1 VCKSHVGQ
9 TMRTKLL
16 AIILLGL
23 AACKRSGPQSPERPP
38 SPSPAVSPQAPSP
51 TITPE
56 ESPADL
62 KEEETASP
70 VPLPEPRASFDVE
83 TPSEVNMDA
92 GNSENRLV
100 KSEVLARID
109 LMPRLTPEEKD
120 KLYVQVERARG
131 MGKIVAIPFATGKVT
146 VGASEV
152 ASLEEKLKLPQL
164 QKFAEDPT
172 VVFVVLGFAD
182 KKGDEKKNLAISL
195 QRADSVV
202 KVLKERCSIMN
213 VIHAV
218 GMGSSDMF
226 DAKDLDKNRVVE
238 VWAVLP

>member
-1 VCKSHVGQ
+1 
-9 TMRTKLL
+9 MRKKLL
-16 AIILLGL
+16 AIVLLGL
-23 AACKRSGPQSPERPP
+23 AACERRATQKPETPSAPTPASLPSPTPATTPEESQTDQTEEAP
-38 SPSPAVSPQAPSP
+38 SPSPVREQ
-51 TITPE
+51 E
-56 ESPADL
+56 
-62 KEEETASP
+62 
-70 VPLPEPRASFDVE
+70 ASFDVE
-83 TPSEVNMDA
+83 APSEVNMDA

-131 MGKIVAIPFATGKVT
+131 MGKIVTIPFATGKVT
-146 VGASEV
+146 VGTPEV

-182 KKGDEKKNLAISL
+182 KKGDEKKNLSISL

-202 KVLKERCSIMN
+202 RTLKERCSIMN

>member
-1 VCKSHVGQ
+1 
-9 TMRTKLL
+9 MRKTLL
-16 AIILLGL
+16 VLVFCGL
-23 AACKRSGPQSPERPP
+23 AACRPP
-38 SPSPAVSPQAPSP
+38 PPLEIATPPPIPEPTPTPHEAHKDQVEEPSTSSPSVPESEPAG
-51 TITPE
+51 
-56 ESPADL
+56 
-62 KEEETASP
+62 
-70 VPLPEPRASFDVE
+70 DVE
-83 TPSEVNMDA
+83 APAEVNMDA
-92 GNSENRLV
+92 ADAENRLV
-100 KSEVLARID
+100 KTEVLARVD
-109 LMPRLTPEEKD
+109 VMPRLTPEEKD

-131 MGKIVAIPFATGKVT
+131 MGKIVTIPFGTGKVT
-146 VGASEV
+146 VGPAEV
-152 ASLEEKLKLPQL
+152 AALEEKLKLPQI
-164 QKFAEDPT
+164 QKFVEDPI

-202 KVLKERCSIMN
+202 KTLKDRGAIMN

>member
-1 VCKSHVGQ
+1 
-9 TMRTKLL
+9 LL
-16 AIILLGL
+16 VLVFCGL
-23 AACKRSGPQSPERPP
+23 AACGRPP
-38 SPSPAVSPQAPSP
+38 PLENATPPPIATPAPTPGEGDKDQLEEPSTSPSPV
-51 TITPE
+51 PE
-56 ESPADL
+56 SEPAG
-62 KEEETASP
+62 EEEPLTSP
-70 VPLPEPRASFDVE
+70 SAVPESEPAGDVE
-83 TPSEVNMDA
+83 APAEVNMDA
-92 GNSENRLV
+92 ADIENRLV
-100 KSEVLARID
+100 KTEVLARID
-109 LMPRLTPEEKD
+109 VMPRLTPEEKD

-131 MGKIVAIPFATGKVT
+131 MGKIVTIPFATGKVT
-146 VGASEV
+146 VGSAEV
-152 ASLEEKLKLPQL
+152 AALDEKLKLPQI

-202 KVLKERCSIMN
+202 KTLKDRAIMN